1 MSVPTPAPERTVNG
15 ALWVAIIVL
24 GVLQAWPYVAPYLPR
39 PDPLVAVGKAYRAP
53 LAQSY
58 AASWDAAAQ
67 VVESGGKVADAQAAL
82 QTAWLKGRTD
92 SFNARVAPALA
103 AVLPEGQ
110 EPADAGQRSR
120 AVASWRSFARGLRHK

>member
-24 GVLQAWPYVAPYLPR
+24 GVLQVWPIVAPYLPH

-58 AASWDAAAQ
+58 AASWEAAAK
-67 VVESGGKVADAQAAL
+67 VVEAGGKVADAQAAL
-82 QTAWLKGRTD
+82 QAAWLKGRTD

-103 AVLPEGQ
+103 KVLPEGQ
-110 EPADAGQRSR
+110 EPDSATRPKV
-120 AVASWRSFARGLRHK
+120 VAAWQGFARGLRHK